1 MKIGKLLGQRT
12 VLSSQY
18 KKKNKPKHH
27 MKHIQQNNMVFFF
40 FFSSYFKRL
49 YKTHKTLDIKNPL
62 TKKIAPGRVRNL
74 YKALKKAF
82 LSLPPCNVFMSTP

>member
-18 KKKNKPKHH
+18 KKNKPKHH
-27 MKHIQQNNMVFFF
+27 MKHIQQNNIF
-40 FFSSYFKRL
+40 FFSFPLILKDCI
-49 YKTHKTLDIKNPL
+49 KTHKTLDIKNPL

>member
-18 KKKNKPKHH
+18 KKKQTKTPYETHSTK
-27 MKHIQQNNMVFFF
+27 QYVFFF